1 MNCFE
6 KITKAYFIENFDL
19 QLAEFDTEKVDILI
33 NNKYIP
39 FSIEYLEEMNQVNP
53 NSTVNYIINNKEE
66 FIENI
71 SEVEVE
77 QDTLIELIK
86 SGQFNYNEIK
96 KIIELV
102 PADNMKYELAI
113 EIQKIEVPIQKEYVE
128 SAWNLLEQ
136 DKWYQLLLNQIQNY
150 SVEEISTK
158 LSLLGQEY
166 RNLSD
171 LSKRHR
177 EYLPIDEYGYNQKLL
192 DKLKEKGYLSSVKKD
207 EYYEEDSITH
217 DKNVKYRFEVWVKKQ
232 NAD

>member
-1 MNCFE
+1 M
-6 KITKAYFIENFDL
+6 K
-19 QLAEFDTEKVDILI
+19 
-33 NNKYIP
+33 
-39 FSIEYLEEMNQVNP
+39 
-53 NSTVNYIINNKEE
+53 KEE
-66 FIENI
+66 LT
-71 SEVEVE
+71 
-77 QDTLIELIK
+77 DR
-86 SGQFNYNEIK
+86 
-96 KIIELV
+96 
-102 PADNMKYELAI
+102 
-113 EIQKIEVPIQKEYVE
+113 
-128 SAWNLLEQ
+128 
-136 DKWYQLLLNQIQNY
+136 QLLLNQIQNY

-177 EYLPIDEYGYNQKLL
+177 EYLPIDVYGYNQKLL